1 MTNTRYLP
9 KGGVN
14 PPDDRAISR
23 AAAIMNAAVPSV
35 AVIPLLQHAGAP
47 ARCIVKPGDVVREGM
62 LIGEADGQYSANVH
76 SSIPGRVREVRRTT
90 SHDGVSAEAVVIELG
105 GAFEKS
111 GRRQGIRGWDNLS
124 RGDLLSRVQAG
135 GIVGLGGHLVPTHLK
150 LRERPG
156 VKPSLLVANGVGSE
170 PSLSADFALMRE
182 KPREIAEG
190 LRICRAIVD
199 CGRLVLAL
207 GEDAEELVPAFEQAF
222 RDFGME
228 CEIALLSSRYP
239 QGNEQLIVASIEG
252 APAPVPASA
261 STVVLNV
268 GTLLAVYEAVVLD
281 RPLIER
287 VLTVT
292 GSSVRVP
299 RNLKVRIGTRI
310 EDLFDDCG
318 GLTSAPGKIV
328 IGGPMRGIAVD
339 TLDVPVTKG
348 TAGVMVFSGADART
362 PTEWPC
368 IRCGSCVEACPWDL
382 VPTRL
387 YKLIK
392 QGELATARQ
401 EGLAR
406 CTECGCCAY
415 ACPSH
420 IPLSAVLRS
429 GKQALKR
436 EGDG

>member
-1 MTNTRYLP
+1 MTKAKNLTR
-9 KGGVN
+9 GGVN
-14 PPDDRAISR
+14 PPDDRVTSR
-23 AAAIMNAAVPSV
+23 AAAIVNAAVPSV
-35 AVIPLLQHAGAP
+35 AVIPLLQHAGRP
-47 ARCIVKPGDVVREGM
+47 ARCIVKPGDFVREGM
-62 LIGEADGQYSANVH
+62 LIGTADGQYSANVH
-76 SSIPGRVREVRRTT
+76 SSIPGKVREVRRLGGRD
-90 SHDGVSAEAVVIELG
+90 SEAVVIELG
-105 GAFEKS
+105 GEFDRS
-111 GRRQGIRGWDNLS
+111 GKRQAAHSWESLG
-124 RGDLLSRVQAG
+124 RGDLLAKVQAAG
-135 GIVGLGGHLVPTHLK
+135 VVGLGGHLVPTHLK
-150 LRERPG
+150 LKSRAADT
-156 VKPSLLVANGVGSE
+156 PSLLVANGVGSE
-170 PSLSADFALMRE
+170 PSISADFALMRE

-190 LRICRAIVD
+190 LRICRLLVD

-207 GEDAEELVPAFEQAF
+207 GEDAEELVPAFERTF
-222 RDFGME
+222 HELGME
-228 CEIALLSSRYP
+228 CGIALLSSRYP

-252 APAPVPASA
+252 SPSPVATSA

-281 RPLIER
+281 RPFIER
-287 VLTVT
+287 VLTIT
-292 GSSVRVP
+292 GLPVRMP
-299 RNLKVRIGTRI
+299 RNLKVRLGTRI
-310 EDLFDDCG
+310 GDLFDDCG
-318 GLTSAPGKIV
+318 GLTAEPGKVV

-348 TAGVMVFSGADART
+348 TAGVMVFAGADART

-387 YKLIK
+387 YKLIQ
-392 QGELATARQ
+392 QGELATARK

-429 GKQALKR
+429 GKRELKR
-436 EGDG
+436 DGDG